1 MIIPGSVELKGD
13 ETKVKGI
20 IQVWLNNVASIDRR
34 LRLLEKMQKEHEA
47 KISAQPFVRFHSDF
61 VGQLLMSESL
71 GIAKVISQCLK
82 NPQKFSILR
91 AKRAA
96 FISKKPW
103 VNRFCPL

>member
-1 MIIPGSVELKGD
+1 MIISGSVELKGD
-13 ETKVKGI
+13 EAKVKGI

-71 GIAKVISQCLK
+71 GIAKVISWNNTIKKK
-82 NPQKFSILR
+82 NQE
-91 AKRAA
+91 
-96 FISKKPW
+96 
-103 VNRFCPL
+103 N